1 MHGDGGGREHSET
14 VAVVST
20 IAHGWL
26 AVQCGS
32 CAAPYQKKD
41 ASDSRR
47 VRGLLLLGHFR
58 PWARLGLGG
67 ATRVTRRRFRLDG
80 EERLEYIL
88 SPHLA
93 PVGCLAPHPLLQL
106 FHPNVRNSWLFHE
119 GRTAT
124 TDDANFVFFARVK
137 PGSLTLGVA

>member
-1 MHGDGGGREHSET
+1 MQLLTRRRT
-14 VAVVST
+14 PAT
-20 IAHGWL
+20 
-26 AVQCGS
+26 
-32 CAAPYQKKD
+32 AAAFG
-41 ASDSRR
+41 ASFFS
-47 VRGLLLLGHFR
+47 GIFALGQD
-58 PWARLGLGG
+58 LGG